1 MCQNTVLA
9 STIISPMDI
18 PIVVYDIW
26 KDPEER
32 KDISRSDPYTT
43 QYMVKAF
50 NRHWKNHRKQF
61 DFSLSCADRRRLRE
75 MPRELCDRRTSQL
88 NSNLLNRS
96 ISSDIPCV
104 FEQPFID
111 DDDPRPCGDFDEPVK
126 LTDVF
131 QAFVIQKV
139 RNVVVVV
146 LGGVVSIACFIAFLC
161 CCRRRVAKK
170 EKAE

>member
-1 MCQNTVLA
+1 
-9 STIISPMDI
+9 
-18 PIVVYDIW
+18 
-26 KDPEER
+26 
-32 KDISRSDPYTT
+32 
-43 QYMVKAF
+43 
-50 NRHWKNHRKQF
+50 
-61 DFSLSCADRRRLRE
+61 

-96 ISSDIPCV
+96 ISNDIPCV

-139 RNVVVVV
+139 RNVVVVL
-146 LGGVVSIACFIAFLC
+146 LGGVVSIACFIAYVC